1 MIEIAYFIGHSDWQV
16 TVCVPPEAES
26 LLLKELPVG
35 HDEETIKAVQRRN
48 ECYQMAFW

>member
-16 TVCVPPEAES
+16 TVCVPTEAEC
-26 LLLKELPVG
+26 LLLSNQQCN
-35 HDEETIKAVQRRN
+35 DEETLRGVERRN